1 MYFRKK
7 TSGGRAYLQ
16 IVESRRDGA
25 QVRQQVIATL
35 GRIEDLRDSGQLE
48 RLLRS
53 GARFAA
59 KAIVVNAVAEG
70 AVTASAARR
79 IGPALV
85 FERLWEETGCRQVIE
100 DLAGSR
106 KHGFPLE
113 RAVFLTVLHRLFAGG
128 SDRAADR
135 WREDYAID
143 GAADIDLHHLYRA
156 MAWLGEELSEDQQDG
171 ATLFAPRCLKDV
183 IEEELFARRRNLFSK
198 LDLVFMDTTSLYFE
212 GAGGQTLGQRGFSK
226 DHRPDLNQ
234 MILAVLL
241 DGDGRPVCTEMWPG
255 NTADVGSLVPVV
267 DRLRKRFSIQR
278 VCVVADRGMISA
290 ETIAELEA
298 RGLCYILGV
307 RERSDKLVRDLV
319 LADPAPF
326 IPLTIAKRG
335 KEIDYEAKAVM
346 LAGRRYI
353 VCRNREEM
361 KKDAAA
367 RTAILAALERQL
379 KKGDKTLVG
388 NKGYRRFLATPDDDH
403 FVIDRAKAEEDAK
416 FDGIFVLRTNADL
429 SPLETMLCYKHLWM
443 VERAFRTSKSLFAT
457 RPIFH
462 KLDETIRGHV
472 SCSFLALVLKKELED
487 RIATLGHASSW
498 PNVLADLE
506 LVDRNGGRTGRQTL
520 SAAHAATPRC
530 KPRPARRR
538 RRPAANRPATR
549 RRLIPP
555 NPAKPPECSAKPI
568 FRRDLCRPLNAL
580 QIRTVED
587 QYDDDQA
594 QSGK

>member
-25 QVRQQVIATL
+25 KVRQQVIATL
-35 GRIEDLRDSGQLE
+35 GRVEDLRASGQLE

-59 KAIVVNAVAEG
+59 KAIVVDALAEG

-85 FERLWEETGCRQVIE
+85 FERLWEETGCRKVVE

-106 KHGFPLE
+106 KHGFALE
-113 RAVFLTVLHRLFAGG
+113 RAVFLTVLHRLFSGG

-135 WREDYAID
+135 WREDYRID
-143 GAADIDLHHLYRA
+143 ATRDLDLHLYRA
-156 MAWLGEELSEDQQDG
+156 MAWLGEELPEGQQHG
-171 ATLFAPRCLKDV
+171 ATPFAPRCLKDV
-183 IEEELFARRRNLFSK
+183 VEEELFALRRDLFST

-212 GAGGQTLGQRGFSK
+212 GAGGQTLGRRGFSK

-255 NTADVGSLVPVV
+255 NTADAGSLIPVV
-267 DRLRKRFSIQR
+267 DRLRQRFSIGR

-298 RGLCYILGV
+298 RGLLYILGV
-307 RERSDKLVRDLV
+307 RERTDKLVRELV
-319 LADPAPF
+319 LDDPAPF
-326 IPLTIAKRG
+326 VPLTLAKRG
-335 KEIDYEAKAVM
+335 KDIDYEAKAVA

-367 RTAILAALERQL
+367 RAAILTALERQL
-379 KKGDKTLVG
+379 KKGDKSLVG
-388 NKGYRRFLATPDDDH
+388 NKGYRRFLAQGEDH
-403 FVIDRAKAEEDAK
+403 FAIDRAKAEEDAK
-416 FDGIFVLRTNADL
+416 FDGVFVLRTNADL
-429 SPLETMLCYKHLWM
+429 TPLEAMLCYKRLWM

-487 RIATLGHASSW
+487 RIANLGHAISW
-498 PNVLADLE
+498 PDILADLDSLTE
-506 LVDRNGGRTGRQTL
+506 TEVEQDGKGFLLR
-520 SAAHAATPRC
+520 SA
-530 KPRPARRR
+530 PRPAASLALR
-538 RRPAANRPATR
+538 AAGVA
-549 RRLIPP
+549 LPP
-555 NPAKPPECSAKPI
+555 TV
-568 FRRDLCRPLNAL
+568 R
-580 QIRTVED
+580 QIAD
-587 QYDDDQA
+587 A
-594 QSGK
+594 

>member
-25 QVRQQVIATL
+25 QVRQRVIATL

-59 KAIVVNAVAEG
+59 KAIVVNALAEG
-70 AVTASAARR
+70 TVTTNTARR

-85 FERLWEETGCRQVIE
+85 FERLWEETGCRAVIE

-106 KHGFPLE
+106 KHGFALE

-135 WREDYAID
+135 WREDYTID
-143 GAADIDLHHLYRA
+143 GVEDLDLHHLYRA
-156 MAWLGEELSEDQQDG
+156 MAWLGEEQGEDQQDG
-171 ATLFAPRCLKDV
+171 ATPFAPRCLKDV
-183 IEEELFARRRNLFSK
+183 AEEELFARRRDLFSK

-212 GAGGQTLGQRGFSK
+212 GEGGQTLGQRGFSK

-278 VCVVADRGMISA
+278 ICVVADRGMISA

-298 RGLCYILGV
+298 RGFFYILGV
-307 RERSDKLVRDLV
+307 RERSDKLVRELV
-319 LADPAPF
+319 LDDPAPF
-326 IPLTIAKRG
+326 IPLTIAKRD
-335 KEIDYEAKAVM
+335 KDIDYEAKAVA

-367 RTAILAALERQL
+367 RAAILTALERQL
-379 KKGDKTLVG
+379 KKGDKSLVG

-403 FVIDRAKAEEDAK
+403 FAIDRAKAEEDAK
-416 FDGIFVLRTNADL
+416 FDGIFVLRTNTNL
-429 SPLETMLCYKHLWM
+429 SPLDAMLCYKRLWM

-487 RIATLGHASSW
+487 RIATLGQANSW
-498 PNVLADLE
+498 PDILADLDSLTE
-506 LVDRNGGRTGRQTL
+506 TEVEQDGKRFLLRT
-520 SAAHAATPRC
+520 P
-530 KPRPARRR
+530 PRPAASLALR
-538 RRPAANRPATR
+538 AAGVA
-549 RRLIPP
+549 LPP
-555 NPAKPPECSAKPI
+555 TV
-568 FRRDLCRPLNAL
+568 R
-580 QIRTVED
+580 QIAD
-587 QYDDDQA
+587 A
-594 QSGK
+594 

>member
-226 DHRPDLNQ
+226 DHRPEAFRRGVRRADFRGQRGVHQGARRSRPLHPRVIAAGGDAQ
-234 MILAVLL
+234 DAAHH
-241 DGDGRPVCTEMWPG
+241 GDGVTGPVL
-255 NTADVGSLVPVV
+255 AH
-267 DRLRKRFSIQR
+267 
-278 VCVVADRGMISA
+278 
-290 ETIAELEA
+290 ELE
-298 RGLCYILGV
+298 
-307 RERSDKLVRDLV
+307 
-319 LADPAPF
+319 PF
-326 IPLTIAKRG
+326 GGITSVSRA
-335 KEIDYEAKAVM
+335 
-346 LAGRRYI
+346 
-353 VCRNREEM
+353 NQ
-361 KKDAAA
+361 AAA
-367 RTAILAALERQL
+367 FERISRS
-379 KKGDKTLVG
+379 
-388 NKGYRRFLATPDDDH
+388 N
-403 FVIDRAKAEEDAK
+403 
-416 FDGIFVLRTNADL
+416 L
-429 SPLETMLCYKHLWM
+429 SW
-443 VERAFRTSKSLFAT
+443 
-457 RPIFH
+457 
-462 KLDETIRGHV
+462 
-472 SCSFLALVLKKELED
+472 
-487 RIATLGHASSW
+487 RIS
-498 PNVLADLE
+498 
-506 LVDRNGGRTGRQTL
+506 
-520 SAAHAATPRC
+520 
-530 KPRPARRR
+530 RRR
-538 RRPAANRPATR
+538 RLSSSRSAISDWKNDFLPQCDRCEEKPRCSGFFTTGRPHYSRGIEP
-549 RRLIPP
+549 
-555 NPAKPPECSAKPI
+555 
-568 FRRDLCRPLNAL
+568 LCVP
-580 QIRTVED
+580 
-587 QYDDDQA
+587 
-594 QSGK
+594 SC

>member
-59 KAIVVNAVAEG
+59 KAIVVNALAEG
-70 AVTASAARR
+70 TVTANAARR

-85 FERLWEETGCRQVIE
+85 FERLWEETGCRAVIE

-106 KHGFPLE
+106 KHGFALE

-135 WREDYAID
+135 WREDYTID
-143 GAADIDLHHLYRA
+143 GVEDIDLHHLYRA
-156 MAWLGEELSEDQQDG
+156 MAWLGEEQGEDQQDG
-171 ATLFAPRCLKDV
+171 ATPFAPRCLKDV
-183 IEEELFARRRNLFSK
+183 VEEELFARRRDLFSK

-212 GAGGQTLGQRGFSK
+212 GEGGQTLGQRGFSK

-278 VCVVADRGMISA
+278 ICVVADRGMISA

-298 RGLCYILGV
+298 RGLFYILGV
-307 RERSDKLVRDLV
+307 RERSDKLVRELV
-319 LADPAPF
+319 LDDPAPF
-326 IPLTIAKRG
+326 IPLTIAKRD
-335 KEIDYEAKAVM
+335 KDIDYEAKAVA

-367 RTAILAALERQL
+367 RAAILAALERQL
-379 KKGDKTLVG
+379 KKGDKSLVG

-416 FDGIFVLRTNADL
+416 FDGIFVLRTNTNL
-429 SPLETMLCYKHLWM
+429 SPLDAMLCYKRLWM

-472 SCSFLALVLKKELED
+472 SCSFLALVMKKELED
-487 RIATLGHASSW
+487 RIANLGLAGSW
-498 PNVLADLE
+498 PDILADLNSLTE
-506 LVDRNGGRTGRQTL
+506 TEVEQDGKRFLLRT
-520 SAAHAATPRC
+520 P
-530 KPRPARRR
+530 PRPAASLALR
-538 RRPAANRPATR
+538 AAGVA
-549 RRLIPP
+549 LPP
-555 NPAKPPECSAKPI
+555 
-568 FRRDLCRPLNAL
+568 
-580 QIRTVED
+580 TVRQLAD
-587 QYDDDQA
+587 A
-594 QSGK
+594 